1 MKNDNIK
8 TMEKDVKTIDMLKP
22 KTRQA
27 LEENIKN
34 NTPYSII
41 LAMNNL
47 LEKYYYGQ
55 NTFTIN
61 CIEFVAEVRKTIKQL
76 KEEYKFI
83 NLETNKEIINYI
95 KYIPLIFEDNG
106 FNIITTYDNNI
117 TFQKRYEK
125 QYAF

>member
-1 MKNDNIK
+1 MENDNIK
-8 TMEKDVKTIDMLKP
+8 TMGKDVKVINMVKP
-22 KTRQA
+22 KTRQT

-47 LEKYYYGQ
+47 LEQKYYGQ
-55 NTFTIN
+55 NTFTIY
-61 CIEFVAEVRKTIKQL
+61 CVEFITEARKTIKQL
-76 KEEYKFI
+76 QEEYKFT

-106 FNIITTYDNNI
+106 FTITTTYDNNI

>member
-1 MKNDNIK
+1 MENDNIK
-8 TMEKDVKTIDMLKP
+8 TMGKDVKVMNIVKP
-22 KTRQA
+22 KTRQV

-47 LEKYYYGQ
+47 LEQKYYGQ
-55 NTFTIN
+55 NIFTIK
-61 CIEFVAEVRKTIKQL
+61 CMEFVTEARKTIKQL
-76 KEEYKFI
+76 QEENKFTE
-83 NLETNKEIINYI
+83 LDSNKEIINYI